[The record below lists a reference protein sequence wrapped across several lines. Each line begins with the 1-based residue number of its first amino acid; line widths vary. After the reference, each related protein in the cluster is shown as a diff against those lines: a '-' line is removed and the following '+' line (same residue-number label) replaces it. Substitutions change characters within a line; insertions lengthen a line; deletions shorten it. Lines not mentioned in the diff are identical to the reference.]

1 MLEVRRLRLLLELER
16 HGTIAGVAEA
26 LHFSPSGVSQQ
37 LALLEKEVGIPLL
50 ERVGRRVRLTE
61 AAQLLTRHT
70 DRVLRDLER
79 AEAEVS
85 SLAGQARGTLRIATF
100 QTAALALVP
109 LMLDRVQGRDGLR
122 VELTEIEPE
131 EALPAL
137 LARDFDMMIGEEYP
151 GIPLPVSDEVHRQDL
166 YADGVELALPDDAA
180 APDSGEVSIKDAAH
194 CAWVMEPLGSRSR
207 DWATA
212 LCRSAGFEP
221 DVQFESADMLLHRE
235 LVRRGHAA
243 ALLPAI
249 LGKALPSALPTH
261 SVDQVR
267 QIFTVV
273 RQGRQSHSAI
283 RTVRVAL
290 ASSAA
295 SLAGPPHE
303 KVKFK

>member
-37 LALLEKEVGIPLL
+37 LALLEKEVGVPLL

-85 SLAGQARGTLRIATF
+85 SLVGEARGTLRIATF

-151 GIPLPVSDEVHRQDL
+151 GIPLPVSDEVDRLDL
-166 YADGVELALPDDAA
+166 YADGVELALPYDAT
-180 APDSGEVSIKDAAH
+180 PESGNVSIKDAAH
-194 CAWVMEPLGSRSR
+194 CAWVMEPQGSTSR
-207 DWATA
+207 EWATA

-267 QIFTVV
+267 QIFTMV
-273 RQGRQSHSAI
+273 RQGRQTHSAI
-283 RTVRVAL
+283 RTVRTAL

-295 SLAGPPHE
+295 SLAGPPGV
-303 KVKFK
+303 KVKLK